1 MTARKNGGIFM
12 NIAIIGATGMA
23 GREIYREAKERGHEA
38 VAIVRNEEQAKEVLG
53 SDAKVMIKDAFS
65 LEKRDLEGFDV
76 VVNAFATAPN
86 LAYLH
91 VDLAAKLVALFRET
105 SSPRLFFILG
115 AGSLFDETGE
125 RFVETIRKT
134 PGSEAW
140 ISIPE
145 NQLKELLFLQN
156 VENVNWVGV
165 SPSASFTPGEKST
178 PVLGKDHLLTAADG
192 KSHTTSKTM
201 AVAVLNEIEQ
211 PMVIR
216 GRFTVSD

>member
-1 MTARKNGGIFM
+1 MK
-12 NIAIIGATGMA
+12 IAIIGATGMA
-23 GREIYREAKERGHEA
+23 GQEIYKEAKERGHEA
-38 VAIVRNEEQAKEVLG
+38 VAIVRSEAKAKEILG
-53 SDAKVMIKDAFS
+53 DDVNV
-65 LEKRDLEGFDV
+65 LEKDVFLLERSDLEKFDV

-105 SSPRLFFILG
+105 KEPRLFFILG
-115 AGSLFDETGE
+115 AGSLLDQNDN
-125 RFVETIRKT
+125 RFVETIRKA

-145 NQLKELLFLQN
+145 NQFKELLFLQN

-165 SPSASFTPGEKST
+165 SPSAEFVPGEKHT
-178 PVLGKDHLLTAADG
+178 PTIGKDHLLVASDG
-192 KSHTTSKTM
+192 KSHTTSGTM
-201 AVAVLNEIEQ
+201 AVAILNEIEK
-211 PMVIR
+211 PTIER